1 MAVDSDGYIYVADW
15 GNERVQILGPDG
27 RFQVLLRGQATLSAW
42 AEDYYAS
49 NPEER
54 MERDKADLFP
64 KLPDHLNT
72 PYHISSQTEPYFWG
86 PVSVSL
92 DGEGRLYVT
101 EANRH
106 RFQVYQ
112 KRKQE

>member
-1 MAVDSDGYIYVADW
+1 M
-15 GNERVQILGPDG
+15 
-27 RFQVLLRGQATLSAW
+27 
-42 AEDYYAS
+42 
-49 NPEER
+49 
-54 MERDKADLFP
+54 DKANLFP
-64 KLPDHLNT
+64 ELPAHLNT

-92 DGEGRLYVT
+92 DREGRIYVT

-112 KRKQE
+112 KR